1 MLESVKAATQD
12 GQSMAENSATSGCQ
26 LKRLTKKL
34 RGEEDSVALATQG
47 KKKKKTMF
55 SLQELLCKDVEALNT
70 ATTE

>member
-1 MLESVKAATQD
+1 MLESVKAATQN
-12 GQSMAENSATSGCQ
+12 GQSMAVSPDTTGCQ

-34 RGEEDSVALATQG
+34 RGEEDSAAPATQG

-70 ATTE
+70 ATKE